1 MSFLTCSRAG
11 SLVGKRVVMILGPS
25 AGGIRRHVAYL
36 SEEMRARD
44 WDVMTVG
51 PAGVLDGL
59 ATLDHAL
66 SVAAGPG
73 AILAGRRFQRLVTD
87 ADVVHAHG
95 LSAGFVATLP
105 RKIRPT
111 VMTVHNVVLDSA
123 GRKAA
128 VLRMLEQRLPRRV
141 DATITVSADIA
152 SSLGFAGARV
162 IPAPGPPPRP
172 TAAAQEVRKR
182 YGIAA
187 DAPLC
192 VTVARLH
199 PQKGLPVWLEALTGL
214 RAEVPGL
221 RALLVGDG
229 PDRAM
234 LHAQATQAGLDDVV
248 VWAGALPDASNELAA
263 ADVIVIPSLWE
274 GSPLVVAE
282 AMSLGRP
289 VVATAVGTVGEWM
302 QPDTGWLVDAGDAA
316 ALRRA
321 VVEALTDSARAA
333 NAGRNARERFVS
345 LDVAQSAFDDIAR
358 VYDEVRV

>member
-1 MSFLTCSRAG
+1 MWCRIFSRVG
-11 SLVGKRVVMILGPS
+11 SRVGRRVVMVLGPS

-36 SEEMRARD
+36 TDEMRARD
-44 WDVMTVG
+44 WDVTTVG

-66 SVAAGPG
+66 PVAAGPG
-73 AILAGRRFQRLVTD
+73 ALFAGRQFQQLAAD

-95 LSAGFVATLP
+95 LSAAFVATLP
-105 RKIRPT
+105 RKSRPT

-128 VLRMLEQRLPRRV
+128 VLRLLEKRLPSRV

-152 SSLGFAGARV
+152 SSLGCATARV

-172 TAAAQEVRKR
+172 TIAPHEVRER

-199 PQKGLPVWLEALTGL
+199 PQKGLPVWIDALA
-214 RAEVPGL
+214 RMRSQVPGI

-229 PDRAM
+229 PDRET
-234 LHAQATQAGLDDVV
+234 LRSQATEAGLDDVV
-248 VWAGALPDASNELAA
+248 VWAGAVPDASNELAA

-302 QPDTGWLVDAGDAA
+302 QPDTGWLVEAGDAT
-316 ALRRA
+316 ALLGA
-321 VVEALTDSARAA
+321 VEHALTDRARAVA
-333 NAGRNARERFVS
+333 MGRNARERFLA